1 MRTLKGA
8 WGGGGNP
15 APVLPWYTRLAT
27 SQSQNKNLEGGCH
40 SSQHWTDA
48 NTGRTKGH
56 LPIFTRVTTKS
67 QTLRRPKL
75 ITNLTELVPAVP
87 GWDKLF
93 SYSFQESN
101 KNSKNKIER
110 SIPPPQEC
118 GNFTNRK
125 HSPRPSPG
133 AQIVGWFPGERG
145 CPPGFRLFRRGPRE
159 TRLQRA
165 LRVKLK
171 EKKPPDSPTVAEGA
185 KQWGIS
191 AQSGGAQRRLD
202 FPSCLRS
209 SSPEPGMLPQSAYT
223 PPPTWYV
230 AHRSTWTLKWWLG
243 RGGRRQEWKGQT
255 VPGRARRRGG
265 QEKRPGWRVWS
276 PGWRARRGYGG
287 RRTGQR
293 WREKWN
299 AAPLRGLHGAQ
310 GPGASPPPPARRV
323 GPFLG
328 ENHPQARSPE
338 ASLTPGPARPCPAAA
353 APPYPAVCRLLPA
366 LSDLLIFHLTRRFPS
381 SPTPSPRLRPEARL
395 RRGRRHA
402 RLYSM
407 DPAPC
412 QARKRHQARV
422 HYHRESHLGK
432 GQRKQKAAIF
442 LKGNVLSLL
451 VNGRAPVKSSSW
463 VRKVCSLEPSFLR
476 AGNYWKLFFFQVS
489 RNLYKLQITFLSKF
503 WKRFIPH
510 QKIKN
515 ICWCIRHFIISVL
528 GWKFLQFF
536 LHIKQY

>member
-110 SIPPPQEC
+110 SIPPPPGMWKLYKSQALSETFAR
-118 GNFTNRK
+118 GSDRWVV
-125 HSPRPSPG
+125 PRGKGLPSRLSVVPAGSPG
-133 AQIVGWFPGERG
+133 DPSATGSQSKTEREKT
-145 CPPGFRLFRRGPRE
+145 PRLAHRGGRRKAMGDFSAERRGPE
-159 TRLQRA
+159 TTRFPLLPPQLFSGA
-165 LRVKLK
+165 GHAAPVRVH
-171 EKKPPDSPTVAEGA
+171 
-185 KQWGIS
+185 
-191 AQSGGAQRRLD
+191 
-202 FPSCLRS
+202 
-209 SSPEPGMLPQSAYT
+209 